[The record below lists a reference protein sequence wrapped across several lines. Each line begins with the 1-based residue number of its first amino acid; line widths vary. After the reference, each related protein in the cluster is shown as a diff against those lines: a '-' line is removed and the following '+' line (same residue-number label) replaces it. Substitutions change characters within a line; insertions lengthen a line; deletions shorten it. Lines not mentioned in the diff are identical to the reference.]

1 MKDEKEQ
8 AIELLREFGATA
20 TPKFVDSGEALI
32 YLAYKDEVLE
42 KVITLLNS
50 ALVEPISNGIQRLR
64 VNHEQLAKAVI
75 ERTFDAHTQ
84 VLRSKLAAVEKAAD
98 MWKKVA
104 LFGGGAKGSYASHTA
119 STKLSFCIPERVS
132 VGIQACS
139 VAEEAAESESGT
151 SVQQCS
157 LISEEVK
164 EWFGGWTAKILGMVD
179 EKIEL
184 WCSLQPCL
192 AVPMDVSQY
201 EREDECSGFD
211 DRAKAV
217 VSRNSTRHAPRK
229 MNSAMMRGNLSRKV
243 SGKATEGR
251 VLSSSL
257 ASGKTPVQITFARS
271 YATPSIV
278 PTPSRP
284 NSDARSPQYAQPGSP
299 LYVMRSI
306 SLQARATQPRGKQR
320 ASSSGAP
327 KGWTTHL
334 PQM

>member
-1 MKDEKEQ
+1 MNDKKEQ

-20 TPKFVDSGEALI
+20 APKFVDSGEALT
-32 YLAYKDEVLE
+32 YLAYKDEILG

-50 ALVEPISNGIQRLR
+50 AFVEPTSNGTQRLR

-84 VLRSKLAAVEKAAD
+84 VLRSKLIAVEKAAD
-98 MWKKVA
+98 MWKRVA
-104 LFGGGAKGSYASHTA
+104 LFGGSAKGSYVSHTA
-119 STKLSFCIPERVS
+119 STKLGFCIPERVS
-132 VGIQACS
+132 VGMQACS
-139 VAEEAAESESGT
+139 VAEEAAASKSGT

-157 LISEEVK
+157 LISEGVK
-164 EWFGGWTAKILGMVD
+164 EWFEGWTAKILGMVG

-184 WCSLQPCL
+184 WCSSQPCL
-192 AVPMDVSQY
+192 AVPMGVSQY
-201 EREDECSGFD
+201 ERDECSGLY

-217 VSRNSTRHAPRK
+217 ASQNSTHHAPRK
-229 MNSAMMRGNLSRKV
+229 MNSVMVRGNFSRKV
-243 SGKATEGR
+243 SDKATEGR
-251 VLSSSL
+251 VLSSSF
-257 ASGKTPVQITFARS
+257 ASGKNPVEITFARS

-284 NSDARSPQYAQPGSP
+284 NPDGHSPQYAQTGSP

-306 SLQARATQPRGKQR
+306 NLQARATQPRGKQR

>member
-1 MKDEKEQ
+1 MIDKKEQ

-20 TPKFVDSGEALI
+20 TPKFVDSGEALT
-32 YLAYKDEVLE
+32 YLAYKDEILG

-50 ALVEPISNGIQRLR
+50 ALVEPISNGIQQLR
-64 VNHEQLAKAVI
+64 INHEQLAKAVI

-84 VLRSKLAAVEKAAD
+84 VLRSNLAAVEKAAA

-119 STKLSFCIPERVS
+119 STKLSFCVPERVS
-132 VGIQACS
+132 VGMQACS
-139 VAEEAAESESGT
+139 VAEEAAASESGT

-157 LISEEVK
+157 LIFEEVK
-164 EWFGGWTAKILGMVD
+164 EWFEGWTAKTLGMVN

-192 AVPMDVSQY
+192 AVPMGVSQY
-201 EREDECSGFD
+201 EREVESSRFD
-211 DRAKAV
+211 DSAKAV
-217 VSRNSTRHAPRK
+217 ASRNSTRHAPRK
-229 MNSAMMRGNLSRKV
+229 MNSAMVRGNFSRKV

-251 VLSSSL
+251 VLSSF
-257 ASGKTPVQITFARS
+257 ASGKNPVQITFARS

-284 NSDARSPQYAQPGSP
+284 NPDAHSPQYARPGSP

-306 SLQARATQPRGKQR
+306 NLQARATQPGGKQR
-320 ASSSGAP
+320 ASSSCAP
-327 KGWTTHL
+327 KGWTTRL